1 MSKYTPEEKK
11 HYVEIVDKL
20 VHPKYRE
27 DTPFSGN
34 YAEYI
39 ENRIARE
46 GGLLNIDGSRE
57 GLSVDGDSVMRINL
71 DEDCPMEEPE
81 GIISFDT
88 VGKPKHYNYGEVEVL
103 DYIEQVA
110 ELYPPTVAIHVAN
123 VIKYLSRAPLKNG
136 VEDLEK
142 AQYYLDRAIRNI
154 KEQGII
160 VKLDETK

>member
-1 MSKYTPEEKK
+1 MSKYTPEEEKR
-11 HYVEIVDKL
+11 YFDIVE
-20 VHPKYRE
+20 H
-27 DTPFSGN
+27 
-34 YAEYI
+34 
-39 ENRIARE
+39 
-46 GGLLNIDGSRE
+46 LLNFKGTEEDYAKLFPVPKPVSPTGATKVSDCP
-57 GLSVDGDSVMRINL
+57 VFDTNTNGDSVIRIDL
-71 DEDCPMEEPE
+71 DKDCPMEEPE

-103 DYIEQVA
+103 DYIEQVV